1 MLLPQLP
8 CVHRCV
14 SEMRV
19 CVYVCAC
26 VCVSMGYEG
35 PTLCSHEDKENGGG
49 VCVCVCVCACVCVHM
64 CTETVVQ
71 YTYSTASMLEE
82 VQRPYGVCFTGCIHF
97 QVYLPTCTRMNVLR
111 GCVGVC
117 MCAHTCVHVCA
128 HVCVCVCMCL
138 CVGMYVC
145 ACACVCRAHLW
156 F

>member
-49 VCVCVCVCACVCVHM
+49 VCVCVCVRACVC
-64 CTETVVQ
+64 
-71 YTYSTASMLEE
+71 
-82 VQRPYGVCFTGCIHF
+82 I
-97 QVYLPTCTRMNVLR
+97 
-111 GCVGVC
+111 
-117 MCAHTCVHVCA
+117 CAQKLLLNIRTLQLQC
-128 HVCVCVCMCL
+128 
-138 CVGMYVC
+138 
-145 ACACVCRAHLW
+145 
-156 F
+156 